1 MASSFELFTSILS
14 LRTTHY
20 ILHTAHCAVRIVQCA
35 LRSEQFAVRSSQFA
49 VRSSQFAGCRA
60 YRPMPTQRPHVIS
73 PCIGRSLFDYSR
85 SMFLG
90 FHSENLE
97 AQSVFSLAANF
108 HSEIHVPFFS
118 P

>member
-35 LRSEQFAVRSSQFA
+35 LRSEQFA